1 MYLPTWHLFVITVR
15 TRLALGNHY
24 DKLQL
29 TEDEMKQLKED
40 IVQAKK
46 FEYDLKRQ
54 MTRSIEDEYLK
65 KLYDYKYNNN
75 EHEER
80 ERLKQYHERL
90 AFIQMRAEE
99 KMRMEMK
106 RAEEYEIQKL
116 NIDQE
121 ALLKSEMQ
129 RMMNRRYLF
138 HESER
143 ARELLEQ
150 KGLPMA
156 DRKSVV

>member
-1 MYLPTWHLFVITVR
+1 
-15 TRLALGNHY
+15 
-24 DKLQL
+24 
-29 TEDEMKQLKED
+29 MKQLKED

-156 DRKSVV
+156 SQSSPSHSPRSSPGNPTNRASSTHRTPRRNTPTRVP